1 MSNNQFAGL
10 PNNKF
15 GNAFD
20 LSSLKAPA
28 AGQADLAYSKVVTQ
42 ANLVAEFVKE
52 SNNKVVVL
60 LCWSPR
66 SAQAKEILEILGKLE
81 SADKNSWLLGTV
93 NVDTQAAVAQ
103 ALQVQSVPVAIAII
117 QEQMIPLFESVP
129 PLDQVRLV
137 INKLLELAAGKGIG
151 SAPEN
156 SAVVET
162 PMEPE
167 EEAAYAAMEKGDY
180 AAAKA
185 AYQGWLKRKPNDPVA
200 TIGLAQADLMNRI
213 NGLDFALTLKS
224 SKADDLTSQ
233 LMCADIEI
241 AQGDYEAAF
250 NRLISAVKSFSAED
264 RDKAKAHLLGL
275 FNLVDP
281 ADPRL
286 VKARGQLASALF

>member
-1 MSNNQFAGL
+1 LKVLIRTAG
-10 PNNKF
+10 
-15 GNAFD
+15 
-20 LSSLKAPA
+20 
-28 AGQADLAYSKVVTQ
+28 
-42 ANLVAEFVKE
+42 
-52 SNNKVVVL
+52 
-60 LCWSPR
+60 
-66 SAQAKEILEILGKLE
+66 
-81 SADKNSWLLGTV
+81 LLGTV

-213 NGLDFALTLKS
+213 NGLDFALTLKN

-250 NRLISAVKSFSAED
+250 NRLIAAVK
-264 RDKAKAHLLGL
+264 
-275 FNLVDP
+275 
-281 ADPRL
+281 
-286 VKARGQLASALF
+286 ALRR

>member
-1 MSNNQFAGL
+1 MSLPPLPKNFAS
-10 PNNKF
+10 
-15 GNAFD
+15 AVD
-20 LSSLKAPA
+20 LSTLGKAPA
-28 AGQADLAYSKVVTQ
+28 EEIPTPGIPVTQ
-42 ANLVAEFVKE
+42 ANLVAEVLPA
-52 SNNKVVVL
+52 SNQKVVIL
-60 LCWSPR
+60 ICWSPR
-66 SAQAKEILEILGKLE
+66 SAQAISLLEIMGKYQETDVLE
-81 SADKNSWLLGTV
+81 NGEPAWILGTV
-93 NVDTQAAVAQ
+93 NVDTEVAVAQ

-117 QEQMIPLFESVP
+117 QEQIIPLFESVP
-129 PLDQVRLV
+129 PIDQVRLV

-151 SAPEN
+151 TAPEN
-156 SAVVET
+156 KAPVEI

-185 AYQGWLKRKPNDPVA
+185 AYQGWLKRKPNDPIA

-213 NGLDFALTLKS
+213 NGLDFALTLKN
-224 SKADDLTSQ
+224 SKLDDLTSQ

-250 NRLISAVKSFSAED
+250 NRLISAVKSFAGDD
-264 RDKAKAHLLGL
+264 RDKAKAHLLQL